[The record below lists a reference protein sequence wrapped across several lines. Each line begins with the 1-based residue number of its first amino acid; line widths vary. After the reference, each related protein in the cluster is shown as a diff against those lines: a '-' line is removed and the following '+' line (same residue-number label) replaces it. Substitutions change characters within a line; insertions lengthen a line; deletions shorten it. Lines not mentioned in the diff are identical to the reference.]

1 MNTIT
6 KHTQIETILNELFKE
21 ASHDH
26 IKMIKGIAKS
36 VFRPIQPSDFKDVY
50 LSISK
55 KQGEELRQIIIENNF
70 KNIVEFG
77 TSFGIST
84 LYLAQGALETNGNIV
99 TTELIPSK
107 AKRAMENFTKA
118 GVSQL
123 IDLRVGD
130 ALDTLKGYKNPIDL
144 LVLDGWKDLYLPLF
158 NLLESTFHNKTIIY
172 VDNADMNYTQAF
184 LKAIAQTSNYSQV
197 SYHNG
202 KVVLLQKAKKYS
214 TIN

>member
-6 KHTQIETILNELFKE
+6 THTQIDTVLNELFKD

-36 VFRPIQPSDFKDVY
+36 VFRPIEPSDFKDVY

-55 KQGEELRQIIIENNF
+55 KQGEELRQIIIDNNF

-107 AKRAMENFTKA
+107 AKKALENFTKA

-123 IDLRVGD
+123 INLRVGN
-130 ALDTLKGYKNPIDL
+130 ALETLKGYKNPIDL

-158 NLLESTFHNKTIIY
+158 NLLEDTFHSQTIIY
-172 VDNADMNYTQAF
+172 VDNADMNDTQAF
-184 LKAIAQTSNYSQV
+184 
-197 SYHNG
+197 
-202 KVVLLQKAKKYS
+202 
-214 TIN
+214 